1 MAYDET
7 FPFNEQFMGEFSA
20 AKDPFA
26 QYGGTTIS
34 GGATPKFSVTDLAS
48 LLDQKAGAP
57 KPDYATINE
66 LLTGDTTKRMLSG
79 TDALVNAPPSGQT
92 RADAAD
98 AAKVAAAK
106 SIAYSSDIQPRY
118 LEEQAQDIL
127 NKDAAKAI
135 TPLENW
141 YKYGSETAP
150 PVPGS
155 IEDLKQYTNLNTGMS
170 ARALQDLGIQY
181 PGTGMTA
188 PVFQPEAPAKGVGI
202 GKAVPAGAT
211 GPVDKTGLTP
221 TVGSEFGEVDNPA
234 RGGYTEQGWNVGAW
248 GDTISGKDT
257 KLIALPV
264 TTLKAYG
271 NPGDSDF
278 AKTFNSKFDVQIVD
292 PKTGKAAISALG
304 DKGPGASTGA
314 GIDLTYGTRAALG
327 LPENFKGPVQYRIV
341 PKGSALPSGT
351 TSTGSAQP
359 APGTAAPT
367 DYNTYIKPID
377 QRLLRNP
384 EIYGLKNSDKDNM
397 TWAQNLA
404 DQYATQMAQAGAP
417 LNQNEYKE
425 RFKEFYDA
433 TVKKAQGE
441 VAQALPAADMDKANS
456 LQSMIPQLDALMEAK
471 KKAGVFTPVAL
482 PAPNI
487 PVVGDA
493 AKAMADWIN
502 KVSPLYPKPDEQD
515 YFQKR
520 ILLTA
525 PIVKGLSGLV
535 GSMSDQDIANAQKT
549 MPTEQDTI
557 EESQKKV
564 DTLKQQAL
572 DQMKLLIQTRRAGH
586 FDTRD
591 LEANYLNLK
600 KQVQPVV
607 DQREVNANVAQHDAS
622 IAAKGRDQQPQ
633 KKSPDWWIPT
643 GAAPA
648 APSRLPGR

>member
-1 MAYDET
+1 MADHGLT
-7 FPFNEQFMGEFSA
+7 DPDQLGATKDPVFPFDESLMGEFSS
-20 AKDPFA
+20 AKNPFE
-26 QYGGTTIS
+26 T
-34 GGATPKFSVTDLAS
+34 TDLAS
-48 LLDQKAGAP
+48 LLSKQANAP

-66 LLTGDTTKRMLSG
+66 LLNGPSTQRTLS
-79 TDALVNAPPSGQT
+79 VNDPFANAHAVISP
-92 RADAAD
+92 D
-98 AAKVAAAK
+98 AAKVAQAK
-106 SIAYSSDIQPRY
+106 SIAYSTDIQPRWA
-118 LEEQAQDIL
+118 EDQAQDIL

-150 PVPGS
+150 PTPGS
-155 IEDLKQYTNLNTGMS
+155 PEDLAQYTNLNTGIS
-170 ARALQDLGIQY
+170 ARALQDLGLQY
-181 PGTGMTA
+181 PGTGRTA
-188 PVFQPEAPAKGVGI
+188 PVFQPDAPAKGVLI
-202 GKAVPAGAT
+202 GKAVPAEQS

-221 TVGSEFGEVDNPA
+221 TIGSEFGEVDNPA
-234 RGGYTEQGWNVGAW
+234 RGGYSEQGWNVGAW

-264 TTLKAYG
+264 STLKAYG

-292 PKTGKAAISALG
+292 PKTGKAAVSALG

-351 TSTGSAQP
+351 TSSGSTQP
-359 APGTAAPT
+359 AAGTTAPT
-367 DYNTYIKPID
+367 DYNTYIQPID
-377 QRLLRNP
+377 QRTLRNP
-384 EIYGLKNSDKDNM
+384 EIYGLKNSDQDNM
-397 TWAQNLA
+397 TWARNLA
-404 DQYATQMAQAGAP
+404 DQYATQMAQAGSP
-417 LNQNEYKE
+417 LTTTEYKD

-456 LQSMIPQLDALMEAK
+456 LSSILPQLDALMEAK
-471 KKAGVFTPVAL
+471 KKAGIFTPVAIPTINL
-482 PAPNI
+482 PA
-487 PVVGDA
+487 VGDA
-493 AKAMADWIN
+493 QKALVDWAS
-502 KVSPLYPKPDEQD
+502 KVYLSPKPDEQD
-515 YFQKR
+515 YYQKR

-572 DQMKLLIQTRRAGH
+572 EQMKLLIQTRRAGH

-591 LEANYLNLK
+591 LEAQYLGLK
-600 KQVQPVV
+600 KQMQPVV
-607 DQREVNANVAQHDAS
+607 DQRAVTSTLNQNTQSIVGKTVA
-622 IAAKGRDQQPQ
+622 QQPQ
-633 KKSPDWWIPT
+633 KSIPDWWIP
-643 GAAPA
+643 
-648 APSRLPGR
+648 PGT